1 MIVRQA
7 KHSRETWYVTGD
19 CNETY
24 NVHFKFHP
32 LIGVRIWTCNCL
44 NFTEL
49 AQWQGETCK
58 HIDEVQY
65 VRSTEP
71 ACKPTPCEQGQAKYG
86 DGNWRLMTYG
96 EARAR
101 REEFEQKLGSTLDSI
116 KELLEAIRQ

>member
-19 CNETY
+19 SNETY

-32 LIGVRIWTCNCL
+32 LIGIRIWTCNCL

-49 AQWQGETCK
+49 AQWNGETCK
-58 HIDEVQY
+58 HIDEVQF

-71 ACKPTPCEQGQAKYG
+71 AIKPTPF
-86 DGNWRLMTYG
+86 DDRNWRLMTYTD
-96 EARAR
+96 ARAR
-101 REEFEQKLGSTLDSI
+101 REEFEQKLESALESI
-116 KELLEAIRQ
+116 KIVLEALRP